1 MNLNRAVAA
10 TRIPEGFSVPFREEE
25 KPAGS
30 FMHAEYVP
38 PAFLVRVTL
47 LV

>member
-1 MNLNRAVAA
+1 MNLNRAVVA
-10 TRIPEGFSVPFREEE
+10 TRIPEGFSVLSE
-25 KPAGS
+25 KRKNPGS